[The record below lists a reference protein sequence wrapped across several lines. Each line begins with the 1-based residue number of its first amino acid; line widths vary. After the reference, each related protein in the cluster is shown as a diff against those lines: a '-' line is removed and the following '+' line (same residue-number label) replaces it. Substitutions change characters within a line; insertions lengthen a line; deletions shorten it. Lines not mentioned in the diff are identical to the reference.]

1 MMKLFFAN
9 RRSVLRGAALA
20 GVSSACLLALSGCA
34 GDKEAP
40 ADRSAMLPENERV
53 SDVPWNKPQG
63 WENQSALGA
72 LANDPRVGGQ
82 GYQP

>member
-1 MMKLFFAN
+1 MKLSSAKS
-9 RRSVLRGAALA
+9 RRLLCAAALV
-20 GVSSACLLALSGCA
+20 GVSSACLLALSGCD

-40 ADRSAMLPENERV
+40 ADRSAMLPDNERV

-63 WENQSALGA
+63 WENQSALGS

-82 GYQP
+82 GYAP